1 MQYHSA
7 AVQSLPFERARRYG
21 AAILAMSVALAA
33 GNSLRRYNLPHP
45 LMSLSFAAIAIPF
58 CHAMEVVRRRFVRS
72 RQRNGALNA

>member
-21 AAILAMSVALAA
+21 AAILSMTVALAA

-45 LMSLSFAAIAIPF
+45 LISFVAIAMPF
-58 CHAMEVVRRRFVRS
+58 CHAMEWCTAVLCARDKETE
-72 RQRNGALNA
+72 L